1 REQPLFRKR
10 WTTPVRDLPRRE
22 IALILIE
29 MSKVTDADIIIY
41 CNMYRHLST
50 RDKEMFK
57 GAVNNLERSERGI
70 LLLESDIE
78 PISTLANYFL
88 WLSYGQIRY
97 DGSVK
102 KGVDAYNDYMKKKSQ
117 LKSMEEEGL
126 FDLEWKQNISEY
138 ARYKHELKRL
148 SKKQTS
154 FIDSLNIRKIIVS
167 AVLVFFMML
176 SSLII
181 FMDINF
187 TGSANTDNELTQT
200 EPDEGNE
207 TGGTN
212 YGIVSGTNVEAGG
225 ENLPYLTTVQISS
238 ESS

>member
-1 REQPLFRKR
+1 
-10 WTTPVRDLPRRE
+10 
-22 IALILIE
+22 
-29 MSKVTDADIIIY
+29 
-41 CNMYRHLST
+41 
-50 RDKEMFK
+50 
-57 GAVNNLERSERGI
+57 
-70 LLLESDIE
+70 
-78 PISTLANYFL
+78 
-88 WLSYGQIRY
+88 
-97 DGSVK
+97 
-102 KGVDAYNDYMKKKSQ
+102 
-117 LKSMEEEGL
+117 SMEEEGL

-238 ESS
+238 ESSESETYEVVEGDETYEVSTDNIIYFNPASLYQEVSL